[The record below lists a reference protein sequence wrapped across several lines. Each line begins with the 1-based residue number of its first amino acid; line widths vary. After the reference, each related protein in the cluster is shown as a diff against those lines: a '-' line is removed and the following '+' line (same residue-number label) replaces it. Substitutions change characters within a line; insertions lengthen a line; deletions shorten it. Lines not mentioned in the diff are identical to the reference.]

1 MEIPTTPAES
11 GHILDLGDGATLSVL
26 TAGKRGAILL
36 IEWDHFRAL
45 LPLGAHENDYETL
58 RMGQNVGS
66 VTVLLLADNGYAPLN
81 PPGGSATSTPN
92 LPCSVWPPMIPP
104 ACPTGKR
111 LILWAATLYYAPT
124 STAGF
129 ISRQTENKCG

>member
-1 MEIPTTPAES
+1 VLWAGPDSPARAADYLRETLSEMEIPITPAES

-81 PPGGSATSTPN
+81 PPEWISN
-92 LPCSVWPPMIPP
+92 LNP
-104 ACPTGKR
+104 
-111 LILWAATLYYAPT
+111 
-124 STAGF
+124 
-129 ISRQTENKCG
+129 